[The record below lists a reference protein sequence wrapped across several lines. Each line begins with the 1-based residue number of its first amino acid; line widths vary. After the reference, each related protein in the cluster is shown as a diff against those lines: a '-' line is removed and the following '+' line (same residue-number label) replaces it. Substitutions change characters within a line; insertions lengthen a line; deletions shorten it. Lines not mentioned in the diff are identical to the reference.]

1 MAIVTYK
8 NESGETLY
16 RVRVVRKSA
25 DKPGVLIQ
33 KSASGIKDAREADK
47 VEKRLNRE
55 AERELAQKETQGTL
69 WGVLVNDWAEAHEKN
84 DVFVRTLTKGT
95 ALDYISLLRT
105 STNHWQYKAV
115 SEIDKA
121 EAWGLLREQEAVRSK
136 AGVKKLKSAITAVFD
151 WGISSG
157 RILGISQ
164 IPIVGYKSNKK
175 ENEKVP
181 GVLSKEE
188 ARKLLKHAKTMEH
201 PWYSVWSLALF
212 SGMRSGELYALD
224 WSSVDFEKRT
234 MCVHRNWTS
243 KTGIGPTKGRYWR
256 TVPIESEEVLGLL
269 KELKLQRSQ
278 EQFVLPRHPEWR
290 MGNQAQV
297 LRKFCESI
305 GIPSVNF
312 HALRATFATMLLRD
326 QIAPVIVMK
335 ICGWKDLKT
344 MGRYVRLSGVDVQG
358 STGHIKLLPD
368 TEVMGRIVELVR

>member
-1 MAIVTYK
+1 MAVNEYK
-8 NESGETLY
+8 TESGETLY
-16 RVRVVRKSA
+16 RVRVIRKSA
-25 DKPGVLIQ
+25 EKPGVVIQ
-33 KSASGIKDAREADK
+33 KSALGIKDLSAAEK

-55 AERELAQKETQGTL
+55 AERELAQREIKGTL
-69 WGVLVNDWAEAHEKN
+69 WGELVNDWSEAHHRG
-84 DVFVRTLTKGT
+84 DVFVKTLTKGSV
-95 ALDYISLLRT
+95 ADYLSLLRT
-105 STNHWQYKAV
+105 YTSHWQYKAAN
-115 SEIDKA
+115 EIDKA
-121 EAWGLLREQEAVRSK
+121 ESWGLLREQELTLSK
-136 AGVKKLKSAITAVFD
+136 ARVKKLKSAITAIFE

-157 RILGISQ
+157 RIQGVSE
-164 IPIVGYKSNKK
+164 IPVVGYKYNKK

-188 ARKLLKHAKTMEH
+188 ARQLLRHAKSMEH
-201 PWYSVWSLALF
+201 PWYPVWALALF

-224 WSSVDFEKRT
+224 WASVDFEKRT

-256 TVPIESEEVLGLL
+256 TVPIESEEVIGLL
-269 KELKLQRSQ
+269 KELKLQRGR
-278 EQFVLPRHPEWR
+278 EQFVLPHPPEWR
-290 MGNQAQV
+290 MGVQANV

-344 MGRYVRLSGVDVQG
+344 MGRYVRLAGVDVQG
-358 STGHIKLLPD
+358 ATTHIKLLPEA
-368 TEVMGRIVELVR
+368 EVMGRVVELIK